1 MSVCVYVCVC
11 ECAMRVEGETLYT
24 LVWEREGKQPHDDRS
39 KGVKITFFFFFKVE
53 WNYML

>member
-1 MSVCVYVCVC
+1 MSVCVCVCVC

-39 KGVKITFFFFFKVE
+39 KGVKITFFFFKVE